1 MLGDGP
7 GFVPD
12 LPRII
17 TVAAEGQLHPKLTSV
32 LGTDPDHCLG
42 HRPICTKPGF
52 SMGACLSQACPELGT
67 SDASEDDPLYRQVF
81 VDSPYADACA
91 AWDVDGAEPPP
102 APGAPTLVLTG
113 DLDSWSR
120 PEWFDRAVTV
130 RGARHDVAGSSECVF
145 DVRNPWIA
153 DPT

>member
-1 MLGDGP
+1 MLGAGP

-17 TVAAEGQLHPKLTSV
+17 TVAAEGQLHPTLTSV

-52 SMGACLSQACPELGT
+52 SMGAYLSQAYPELGT

-81 VDSPYADACA
+81 VDSRTPT
-91 AWDVDGAEPPP
+91 P
-102 APGAPTLVLTG
+102 AQRGT
-113 DLDSWSR
+113 SR
-120 PEWFDRAVTV
+120 QRSPHQLPV
-130 RGARHDVAGSSECVF
+130 RRRWCH
-145 DVRNPWIA
+145 R
-153 DPT
+153 